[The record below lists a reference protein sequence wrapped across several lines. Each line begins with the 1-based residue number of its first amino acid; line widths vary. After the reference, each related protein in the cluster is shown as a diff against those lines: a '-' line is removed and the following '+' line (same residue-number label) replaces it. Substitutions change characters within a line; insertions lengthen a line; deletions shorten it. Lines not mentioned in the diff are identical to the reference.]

1 MFNGLDNDDIADGLR
16 EVIVRAREAGLKGV
30 SVQIIGGAA
39 LKLAY
44 FDRAI
49 TVDIDARLTPSAE
62 LVLIAEKVA
71 AERGW
76 PSDWLNNSADKAG
89 LVPAW
94 GRAIDWQHF
103 YEDDV
108 IAIEVA
114 PVEALLA
121 MKLRAFERRGRRDLG
136 DVLGLLSIV
145 RPSSSDDVETL
156 YEEFFPGD
164 VLQQRTVDFLAQTLA
179 AGLPPAAPTPKVSL

>member
-1 MFNGLDNDDIADGLR
+1 MTTSQMDCAKSF
-16 EVIVRAREAGLKGV
+16 RAREAGLQGV

-49 TVDIDARLTPSAE
+49 TVDIDARLTPSAD
-62 LVLIAEKVA
+62 LALIAEKVA

-76 PSDWLNNSADKAG
+76 PSDWINNSADKAG

-94 GRAIDWQHF
+94 GRAIDWQNF

-108 IAIEVA
+108 ITIEIA
-114 PVEALLA
+114 SVEALLA

>member
-1 MFNGLDNDDIADGLR
+1 MFNGLDSDDLVDGLR
-16 EVIVRAREAGLKGV
+16 ELILRVREAGLRGV

-49 TVDIDARLTPSAE
+49 TVDIDARISPTAE
-62 LVLIAEKVA
+62 IVAIAEVVA
-71 AERGW
+71 AELGW
-76 PSDWLNNSADKAG
+76 PNDWLNNSADKAG

-94 GRAIDWQHF
+94 GRGIDWQPL

-108 IAIEVA
+108 ITIEVA
-114 PVEALLA
+114 SVEALLA

-136 DVLGLLSIV
+136 DVLGLLSII
-145 RPSSSDDVETL
+145 RPSSSDEVEVL

-164 VLQQRTVDFLAQTLA
+164 VLQQRTVDFLAQTLI
-179 AGLPPAAPTPKVSL
+179 AGLPPAAPRPQVSL